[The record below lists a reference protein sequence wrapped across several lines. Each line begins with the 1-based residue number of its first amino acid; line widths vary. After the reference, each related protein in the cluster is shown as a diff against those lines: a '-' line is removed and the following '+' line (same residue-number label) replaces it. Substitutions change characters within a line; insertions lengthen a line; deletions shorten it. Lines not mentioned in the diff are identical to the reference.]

1 VNWQRVLNL
10 SFVVGITTI
19 LISTTPWARAAFD
32 AITVAL
38 VEAWYFS
45 GDVSGDQ
52 VGYAVGTAGD
62 VNGDGYADIMVGAP
76 KASHTSDGDREG
88 VVSVFYGCAT
98 GVSGTLPDWQAG
110 SGDSGSEFGGAVAT
124 AGDVNNDGYADIIVG
139 APSYHSDQ
147 DQLGAVGAAFV
158 YHGSAGGLSLD
169 PDWYFVGQ
177 KDSRLGVSVSSG
189 DINGD
194 TYSDVIVG
202 ASNYT
207 DGAVDKGAVF
217 VFYGS
222 ENGLT
227 STMSQTLM
235 GPQVETLFGNSV
247 STAGDVNGDGF
258 EDVVVGARSFD
269 NGDAE
274 NTGAIFVYYGS
285 ESGLIT
291 PAWMFTGTVAAAE
304 VGSAVGGAG
313 DVNGDGY
320 DDIIAGAPFSAGLEE
335 TGRAMVFHGSAT
347 GPGLVP
353 NWQVSSDQANDL
365 FGTSVSAAGDVNN
378 DGYSDVFVGASRFTG
393 DDSTGDDQPEEGA
406 AFVYLGGSTGL
417 EQSAG
422 WHIEGNKANTL
433 FGYSVGTAGDVN
445 NDGYADVMVG
455 APEFRT
461 VDREKRGRAF
471 AYLGSANASNE
482 TWFQV
487 YLPLILRD

>member
-1 VNWQRVLNL
+1 MNWQRVLKL
-10 SFVVGITTI
+10 ALVAAITTI
-19 LISTTPWARAAFD
+19 LITTTPWARAAFN
-32 AITVAL
+32 AITVVL
-38 VEAWYFS
+38 VEVWYFS
-45 GDVSGDQ
+45 GEVSGDQ

-76 KASHTSDGDREG
+76 KASHTPDGDREG
-88 VVSVFYGCAT
+88 VVSVFYGCAA
-98 GVSGTLPDWQAG
+98 GVSGTLPHWQAG

-139 APSYHSDQ
+139 APSYHSDEGQ
-147 DQLGAVGAAFV
+147 VGAVGAVFV
-158 YHGSAGGLSLD
+158 YHGSAAGLSLD
-169 PDWYFVGQ
+169 PDWYFMGQ
-177 KDSRLGVSVSSG
+177 KDSQLGISVSSG

-202 ASNYT
+202 AGNYSV
-207 DGAVDKGAVF
+207 GEINKGAVF

-222 ENGLT
+222 ENGIT
-227 STMSQTLM
+227 SAMSQTLV
-235 GPQVETLFGNSV
+235 GPQPGALFGNSV
-247 STAGDVNGDGF
+247 STAGDVNGDDY
-258 EDVVVGARSFD
+258 EDIVVGARGYN

-291 PAWMFTGTVAAAE
+291 PVWMYTGTVAAAE

-320 DDIIAGAPFSAGLEE
+320 DDIIAGAPYSAELEE
-335 TGRAMVFHGSAT
+335 TGRAIVFHGSAT

-353 NWQVSSDQANDL
+353 NWQVSSEQANDL
-365 FGTSVSAAGDVNN
+365 FGTSVGTAGDVNN
-378 DGYSDVFVGASRFTG
+378 DGYSDVLVGASRFTG
-393 DDSTGDDQPEEGA
+393 DASTGDDQPEEGA
-406 AFVYLGGSTGL
+406 VFIYFGGSTGL

-422 WHIEGNKANTL
+422 WHAEGNKANTL

-445 NDGYADVMVG
+445 NDGNADVMAG

-471 AYLGSANASNE
+471 AYLGSASAGNE
-482 TWFQV
+482 ARFRV